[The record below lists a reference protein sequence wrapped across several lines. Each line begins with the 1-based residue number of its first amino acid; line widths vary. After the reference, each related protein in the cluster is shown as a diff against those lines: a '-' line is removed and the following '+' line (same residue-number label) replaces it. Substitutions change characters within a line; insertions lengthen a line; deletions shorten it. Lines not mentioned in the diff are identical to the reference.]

1 MTCYSVTFRKGK
13 KKAKSYCHEQGKTM
27 LTNQHRAL
35 ALLLL
40 LQRCYF
46 LQRFIWIPKSSKLP
60 RSSPVSVPLHD
71 SNITQLQYSKWKPQT
86 SFFVP
91 RFTYFSFFCRK
102 KQCFLIGDGGLKG
115 IWQGYRSGHRA
126 FSIVA
131 TCSSCVTASAYDSP
145 STKHTMFR
153 ETTHQAG
160 HAGTNEQFANTQE
173 AEICWLEMYK
183 TPELHRRGDS

>member
-1 MTCYSVTFRKGK
+1 MS
-13 KKAKSYCHEQGKTM
+13 KAKQCSRTSAGHWLCCSSYSDVISYRGLFGSPRAQNSPDLPQFLCHYTIQT
-27 LTNQHRAL
+27 
-35 ALLLL
+35 LLN
-40 LQRCYF
+40 CN
-46 LQRFIWIPKSSKLP
+46 IPNGNLKFHSSCLDSP
-60 RSSPVSVPLHD
+60 IFHSSAE
-71 SNITQLQYSKWKPQT
+71 
-86 SFFVP
+86 
-91 RFTYFSFFCRK
+91 K

-160 HAGTNEQFANTQE
+160 HAGTNERFANTQE